1 MSSTPDGL
9 PITGALPADQPQCFV
24 AAGHSCWGILM
35 GPATGEAIKK
45 MANLIAKGT
54 SPNVDLQSFRPDR
67 FEQPL
72 EMGP

>member
-1 MSSTPDGL
+1 M
-9 PITGALPADQPQCFV
+9 GALPAAQPHYFV

-35 GPATGEAIKK
+35 GPATGEA